1 VDKRYLL
8 PIVAVVETMKW
19 SPEVVMLQA
28 HLPSLPGVSK
38 DACLVSLIIGQG
50 HVYSCTITAARTG
63 AVLREQE
70 VAYHAVEQCGDL
82 EWSVGPAPRDPSPAS
97 QKNGSVQP
105 NTTGKFASP
114 IPSLRVTTLTNEIL
128 QPLAHP
134 YQRVLRLVD
143 GRRSVADIAR
153 LLGKQPQDIQQML
166 AAMPHLIQF

>member
-8 PIVAVVETMKW
+8 PIVAVVETMKR

-28 HLPSLPGVSK
+28 HLPSLPSVSK

-50 HVYSCTITAARTG
+50 HMYSCTITATRTG
-63 AVLREQE
+63 TVLREQE
-70 VAYHAVEQCGDL
+70 VAYHTVEQCGDL
-82 EWSVGPAPRDPSPAS
+82 EWSVGPAPRFPTSAS
-97 QKNGSVQP
+97 QKSVPSQP
-105 NTTGKFASP
+105 KVSGKFVLP
-114 IPSLRVTTLTNEIL
+114 IPSLRVPALTNEIL

-153 LLGKQPQDIQQML
+153 LLGRQPQEIQQML

>member
-19 SPEVVMLQA
+19 SPEVVLLQA
-28 HLPSLPGVSK
+28 QLPSLPGVSK

-50 HVYSCTITAARTG
+50 HMYSCTITATRTG
-63 AVLREQE
+63 TVLRERE
-70 VAYHAVEQCGDL
+70 AAYHAVEQCGDL
-82 EWSVGPAPRDPSPAS
+82 EWSVGPAPRFPAPAS
-97 QKNGSVQP
+97 QKGVPVQP
-105 NTTGKFASP
+105 NTAGTFASP
-114 IPSLRVTTLTNEIL
+114 IPSLRVPALTNEIL

-153 LLGKQPQDIQQML
+153 LLGKQPQEIQQML